1 LLLLKRPVSFQTRAK
16 ILAINSQSQ
25 LICAVQDRPQLLA
38 DRCEVRLLK
47 FVMVCRRRA
56 GWSRERFRRHLREVH
71 APLAIVIPQLR
82 RYVQNFAEPDGDG
95 AWDAMI
101 EFWFDDRAA
110 FEAAWQSAQGRR
122 AIADNPGCMDM
133 AGTSAAIVEED
144 VLRDLR

>member
-1 LLLLKRPVSFQTRAK
+1 LL
-16 ILAINSQSQ
+16 Q
-25 LICAVQDRPQLLA
+25 LILNRNYLQIVQDRLQLLA
-38 DRCEVRLLK
+38 DRGEVRVFK

-82 RYVQNFAEPDGDG
+82 RYVQNFAEPAEPDGEVP
-95 AWDAMI
+95 WDAMI
-101 EFWFDDRAA
+101 EYWFDDRAA
-110 FEAAWQSAQGRR
+110 FDAAWRSVQGRR
-122 AIADNPGCMDM
+122 AAADNPGCMDM